1 MKLFH
6 YPPYVMLCQVFK
18 LLVENNKRPNFEW
31 RREGWVWIVL
41 FFEAI
46 NPIQG
51 QFNVSTIWSP
61 IVAIEVLTDRMQ
73 FITFSSPLWIQ
84 PVVLLTADLCHCME
98 FSQEWQYQSTLC
110 FYSKNSLL
118 VMPICSSNKQ
128 IKAGLAPKDE

>member
-1 MKLFH
+1 MRHFSLKDLSDILPTPKEKNEAFP

-18 LLVENNKRPNFEW
+18 LLVENNKHPNFEW

-61 IVAIEVLTDRMQ
+61 IVARGV
-73 FITFSSPLWIQ
+73 
-84 PVVLLTADLCHCME
+84 
-98 FSQEWQYQSTLC
+98 
-110 FYSKNSLL
+110 N
-118 VMPICSSNKQ
+118 
-128 IKAGLAPKDE
+128 